1 MDFGPEAR
9 GGAPVQKTLSL
20 ARAPSGALGR
30 AGRILGKLALAGVGL
45 LLFVLA
51 LQMLKTGSRDYGK
64 LVMASLDV
72 SNPVDALGFGWLLAY
87 VFLSGS
93 PVAAVAVSFL
103 AAETIDV
110 LQAFTMIT
118 GSRLGASFIVLFVGF
133 LYHLRG
139 HERGASVSIGVLALL
154 TTAAIYLPAM
164 ALGYA
169 LLQTDLLL
177 TLKVSP
183 AGEMN
188 GVLDRLTDPA
198 LAWIK
203 GALPTWAL
211 LPLGLVAM
219 LSAFR
224 LLDLALP
231 QVSAEGRTLHRVG
244 RLIYRPAAMF
254 LVGAAVT
261 TVTLSVSVSLSV
273 LVPLSTRGLIRRE
286 NAIPYIMGANITTF
300 VDTLF
305 VALVAGGP
313 EAFGIVLVE
322 MVSVAVLSLLVLG
335 LCYRQF
341 EEALTCTQTW
351 IVQDNVRLMAFLA
364 LMLVIPLALLAF

>member
-1 MDFGPEAR
+1 MEFGGPQAR
-9 GGAPVQKTLSL
+9 GAPVTRVLPLEQAP
-20 ARAPSGALGR
+20 ARSQGGVARL
-30 AGRILGKLALAGVGL
+30 LFKVALACAGL
-45 LLFVLA
+45 LLFVMA
-51 LQMLKTGSRDYGK
+51 LQMLKAGCRDYGTAVIGV
-64 LVMASLDV
+64 LAV

-103 AAETIDV
+103 AAGTIDGT
-110 LQAFTMIT
+110 QAFTMIT

-164 ALGYA
+164 ALGYWI
-169 LLQTDLLL
+169 LQTDLLL
-177 TLKVSP
+177 HLKVSP
-183 AGEMN
+183 AGEITGLM
-188 GVLDRLTDPA
+188 DRLTDPA
-198 LAWIK
+198 LAWTK
-203 GALPTWAL
+203 DRVATWAL
-211 LPLGLVAM
+211 IPMGIAAM
-219 LSAFR
+219 LGAFK

-231 QVSAEGRTLHRVG
+231 QVSPEGRTLHRLG

-273 LVPLSTRGLIRRE
+273 LVPLSARGLIRRE

-335 LCYRQF
+335 LCYRRF

-351 IVQDNVRLMAFLA
+351 IVQDNLRLMAFLA

>member
-1 MDFGPEAR
+1 MRTAAR
-9 GGAPVQKTLSL
+9 
-20 ARAPSGALGR
+20 R
-30 AGRILGKLALAGVGL
+30 AGKVALALLGL
-45 LLFVLA
+45 FLFVLA
-51 LQMLKTGSRDYGK
+51 LQLLKAGCRDSGRAV
-64 LVMASLDV
+64 LGLLDV
-72 SNPVDALGFGWLLAY
+72 SSPVDALGLGWLLAY

-103 AAETIDV
+103 ATGTIDS

-139 HERGASVSIGVLALL
+139 HHRGASVSIGVLALL
-154 TTAAIYLPAM
+154 TTAALYLPAM
-164 ALGYA
+164 ALGYGI
-169 LLQTDLLL
+169 LQTDLLL
-177 TLKVSP
+177 QLKVSP
-183 AGEMN
+183 AGEIT
-188 GVLDRLTDPA
+188 GLLDRVTDPA
-198 LAWIK
+198 LLWLQQRAPSWT
-203 GALPTWAL
+203 LF
-211 LPLGLVAM
+211 PLGLATM
-219 LSAFR
+219 LLAFR

-244 RLIYRPAAMF
+244 SLIYRPWAMF

-261 TVTLSVSVSLSV
+261 TVTLSVSVSLSI

-335 LCYRQF
+335 LCYPRF
-341 EEALTCTQTW
+341 EETLTCTQTW
-351 IVQDNVRLMAFLA
+351 IVQDNARLLGFLA

>member
-177 TLKVSP
+177 TRRSP
-183 AGEMN
+183 
-188 GVLDRLTDPA
+188 
-198 LAWIK
+198 
-203 GALPTWAL
+203 
-211 LPLGLVAM
+211 
-219 LSAFR
+219 
-224 LLDLALP
+224 
-231 QVSAEGRTLHRVG
+231 
-244 RLIYRPAAMF
+244 RPA
-254 LVGAAVT
+254 
-261 TVTLSVSVSLSV
+261 
-273 LVPLSTRGLIRRE
+273 R
-286 NAIPYIMGANITTF
+286 
-300 VDTLF
+300 
-305 VALVAGGP
+305 
-313 EAFGIVLVE
+313 
-322 MVSVAVLSLLVLG
+322 
-335 LCYRQF
+335 
-341 EEALTCTQTW
+341 
-351 IVQDNVRLMAFLA
+351 
-364 LMLVIPLALLAF
+364 